1 MTNPWI
7 LLASDGI
14 RLPLDRKLSLL
25 GSGPGCDLR
34 LQGAQPVEI
43 QLLSLPDRVV
53 AEPQAK
59 GVRIGGQPAGPGIP
73 VDLREGSEVRL
84 SGGTLLTLR
93 RDAPVRLPVEPVL
106 AAIEALLEA
115 DDPSAVLPRLLEFAA
130 AHLDADGGALLGG
143 VEFAET
149 VSVWPSA
156 DAVKPS
162 RTAVRTC
169 LERGNAV
176 LWSESGEE
184 GASLAGPSLRVSD
197 IRSILCAP
205 IRAAD
210 ATSPLGCLYL
220 HRTGRTEPFGEP
232 ERLAFDRLLASLAR
246 VLGAVRRHRDDRAA
260 LSLLGSE
267 PSGGLLAF
275 APNMLAV
282 IAQARRF
289 ASASVPLLVL
299 GETGTGKEKLARLV
313 HLSSPRSQ
321 GPFVA
326 INCAAIPESLMES
339 ELFGHEK
346 GAFTGAM
353 GDRKGLFETAEKGTL
368 FLDEI
373 GELAPQL
380 QAALLRALQEKT
392 IRKVGSSR
400 EIPVDVRIVAATHR
414 DLEALVRDGRFRQ
427 DLLFR
432 LNVATVRLP
441 PLRERHD
448 DVLPLARVF
457 AQKASREFGIP
468 FEGLSRSAEKA
479 LLRHSWTGNVREL
492 ENCVQRSLL
501 LAAGERV
508 QPEHLA
514 LPEGAA
520 PLGTL
525 AEAREAAERSAVEA
539 ALARSGGNLT
549 QAGSILGI
557 DRKVLRD
564 LLRRLGMYAPA
575 DAEG

>member
-1 MTNPWI
+1 MTHPWI
-7 LLASDGI
+7 LQTVDGI
-14 RLPLDRKLSLL
+14 RLPLERKLSLL

-34 LQGAQPVEI
+34 LPGGQAVEV

-53 AEPQAK
+53 AEPQVK
-59 GVRIGGQPAGPGIP
+59 GLRIGGQPATPGIP
-73 VDLREGSEVRL
+73 VDLVDGGEIRL
-84 SGGTLLTLR
+84 SGGTVLILR
-93 RDAPVRLPVEPVL
+93 RHEPVRLPVEPVL
-106 AAIEALLEA
+106 AAIETLLEA

-143 VEFAET
+143 DDFSET
-149 VSVWPSA
+149 VSVWPSTGA
-156 DAVKPS
+156 PKPS
-162 RTAVRTC
+162 RSAVRSC
-169 LERGNAV
+169 LECGAAV

-205 IRAAD
+205 IRATE
-210 ATSPLGCLYL
+210 ATAPLGCLYL
-220 HRTGRTEPFGEP
+220 HRTGRAAPFGEP
-232 ERLAFDRLLASLAR
+232 ERAAFDRLLASLAR
-246 VLGAVRRHRDDRAA
+246 VLGAARRHHDDRAA
-260 LSLLGSE
+260 LSLLGGE
-267 PSGGLLAF
+267 PNGGLLAF
-275 APNMLAV
+275 APNMLAA
-282 IAQARRF
+282 IAHARRF

-313 HLSSPRSQ
+313 HLSSPRAQ

-339 ELFGHEK
+339 ELFGHER
-346 GAFTGAM
+346 GAFTGATGERM
-353 GDRKGLFETAEKGTL
+353 GLFETAGGGTL

-373 GELAPQL
+373 GELPAQL

-400 EIPVDVRIVAATHR
+400 EIGVDVRIVAATHR
-414 DLEALVRDGRFRQ
+414 DLEALVREGRFRQ

-432 LNVATVRLP
+432 LNVATVKLP
-441 PLRERHD
+441 PLRDRPD

-457 AQKASREFGIP
+457 AHKASREFGVP
-468 FEGLSRSAEKA
+468 FGGLGRAAEKA

-492 ENCVQRSLL
+492 ENSIQRSLL
-501 LAAGERV
+501 LAAGERIL
-508 QPEHLA
+508 PEHLG
-514 LPEGAA
+514 LPEAAA

-525 AEAREAAERSAVEA
+525 AEAREAAERAAVEA
-539 ALARSGGNLT
+539 AMARSGGNLT
-549 QAGSILGI
+549 QAGAILGI

-564 LLRRLGMYAPA
+564 LLRRLGMYAPP
-575 DAEG
+575 DLEG